1 MDGTWFVRLQ
11 PLHRTPGRVRF
22 RYRCRVGTP
31 LDAHSIEHE
40 VRTLKGVLQARANPA
55 ARSLVVEFEP
65 AVTDADSLAAAIL
78 ALSPSGLPLPA
89 ADHRHSEAARLGAV
103 ALSGATLL
111 ATRSL
116 QPTLQAPVAFGAAVP
131 LLGEAVDDFLAKGI
145 TSHVLEALAVGISI
159 GRNDFLAANTT
170 SFLLALGEYLEESIE
185 RRSDEL
191 LKHLLHPPGGEVW
204 VERNGVET
212 LIDAAEL
219 QVGDSVIAATGTVIP
234 VDGTVLG
241 GEALVNEAT
250 MTGEGVPVV
259 RRRGDRVLSA
269 TLVEEGRLRIYA
281 ERVGRQAAAARI
293 AEFVEQSLS
302 VKSETQLEAARLADR
317 LVPMVL
323 GLAGATW
330 LLTSD
335 GQRVAAVLQADYSC
349 ALKLATPVAFKAA
362 MYRAGQSAILIK
374 SAKALERLARADTF
388 VFDKTGTLTTG
399 VLKVTDSIAFSA
411 AYTSEDLTNLAAS
424 VEEHYVHPIAE
435 AVVAAAHRL
444 DHPHHFDHQA
454 VQFVVA
460 HGVASVIDGQRIV
473 VGSRHFIEDD
483 EGISTA
489 AHAEVIER
497 LHGEGKILLY
507 IGFGRELIGVLALTE
522 SVRDNAA
529 ETVAR
534 LRELGI
540 RRILML
546 TGDQPERAG
555 ALAAELGLDEFRAGL
570 LPEQKAEVLRQLA
583 AEGARIAFVGDGVND
598 APALTGAHVGIA
610 MHRGADIARLA
621 SDITLLEDDFSR
633 VADALALALATRR
646 LIDGNFKLTAGLNTS
661 ILGAAAFGLLTPV
674 AASMLH
680 NGSTIAILLR
690 ALAGAGL
697 PRQSGERA
705 KRRGAKRSDAGP
717 ATATGH

>member
-1 MDGTWFVRLQ
+1 MDGAWFVQVQ
-11 PLHRTPGRVRF
+11 PLHRTSGRVRF
-22 RYRCRVGTP
+22 RYRCRAGTP

-40 VRTLKGVLQARANPA
+40 VGLLAGVVKVRANPA

-65 AVTDADSLAAAIL
+65 EASDAETLAAAIL
-78 ALSPSGLPLPA
+78 ALSPSGLPLA
-89 ADHRHSEAARLGAV
+89 AGNHRPSEAARLGAV
-103 ALSGATLL
+103 AMSGATLL
-111 ATRSL
+111 VSRSL
-116 QPTLQAPVAFGAAVP
+116 QPQLQAPIAFGAAVP
-131 LLGEAVDDFLAKGI
+131 LLGEAVDDFLEKGI

-159 GRNDFLAANTT
+159 GRDDYLTANTT
-170 SFLLALGEYLEESIE
+170 SFMLALGEYLEESIE
-185 RRSDEL
+185 RRSDEM
-191 LKHLLHPPGGEVW
+191 LKHLLRPASGEVW
-204 VERNGVET
+204 VEREGVET
-212 LIDAAEL
+212 LIDASDL
-219 QVGDSVIAATGTVIP
+219 RVGDSVIAATGTVIP

-250 MTGEGVPVV
+250 MTGESVPVV

-293 AEFVEQSLS
+293 ADFVEQSLS
-302 VKSETQLEAARLADR
+302 VKSETQLEAARMADR

-323 GLAGATW
+323 GLAGVTW
-330 LLTSD
+330 LLSSD
-335 GQRVAAVLQADYSC
+335 WQRVAAVLQADYSC

-374 SAKALERLARADTF
+374 GAKALERLARADTF

-424 VEEHYVHPIAE
+424 VEEHYVHPIAQ

-444 DHPHHFDHQA
+444 DHQHHFDHQA

-460 HGVASVIDGQRIV
+460 HGVASMIDGQRIV

-483 EGISTA
+483 EGIPILA
-489 AHAEVIER
+489 GHAQVIER
-497 LHGEGKILLY
+497 LRGEGKTLLY
-507 IGFGRELIGVLALTE
+507 IGFGGELIGVLAMTE
-522 SVRDNAA
+522 SLRDNAA
-529 ETVAR
+529 ATVAR
-534 LRELGI
+534 LRELGV

-546 TGDQPERAG
+546 TGDQPERAR
-555 ALAAELGLDEFRAGL
+555 ALADELGLDEFHAGL
-570 LPEQKAEVLRQLA
+570 LPEQKAELLGQLVKG
-583 AEGARIAFVGDGVND
+583 GARIAFVGDGVND
-598 APALTGAHVGIA
+598 APALTGAQVGIA
-610 MHRGADIARLA
+610 MHGGADIARLA
-621 SDITLLEDDFSR
+621 SDITLLEDDLSR

-661 ILGAAAFGLLTPV
+661 ILGAAALGLLSPV
-674 AASMLH
+674 ATSMLH
-680 NGSTIAILLR
+680 NGSTLAILLR

-697 PRQSGERA
+697 PRQNGVRT
-705 KRRGAKRSDAGP
+705 KRRAARGSSAGS
-717 ATATGH
+717 